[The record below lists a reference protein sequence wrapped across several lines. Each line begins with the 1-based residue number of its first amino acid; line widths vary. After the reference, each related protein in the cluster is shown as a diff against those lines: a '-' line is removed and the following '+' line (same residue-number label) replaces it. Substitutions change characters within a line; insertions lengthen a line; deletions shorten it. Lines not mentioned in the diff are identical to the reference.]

1 MNEAGNEAGIRGR
14 GYSAFFLSGVCAIA
28 SGVVVSLLQEKFGLT
43 YAETGGLL
51 SLMSVGNMLAA
62 FLAGYLPGKIGTRA
76 AVLTLTLGY
85 LLGYGTIAATQ
96 AVAVLMAAFF
106 AIGLAKGTALNRCTV
121 MAGMHARDRGKSLQI
136 LHSCYACGALLCPFV
151 VSGLSGV
158 SSRAPMIGLAV
169 CGLVMWLVF
178 AGARFPGKQPGAAE
192 KRKKEPADRSFLRS
206 GKFWLLTAMV
216 FCQNAAETSVTGWM
230 VTYYRNQEILSGI
243 FSAYTMTVMWSATL
257 MARLLL
263 AFVIPVRNKARALCL
278 MGLACTVLY
287 GLMIPQQEAV
297 PAVAV
302 LFLFS
307 AAIAGVNPMSTAM
320 TGSVMS
326 PESMGIL
333 LPVAATGGI
342 LMPAVIGFVAGSVSL
357 QAGMLVNLIPC
368 AGIAIL
374 GWILWRKR

>member
-1 MNEAGNEAGIRGR
+1 MNEAGIRGR
-14 GYSAFFLSGVCAIA
+14 GYSAFFLSGICAIA

-62 FLAGYLPGKIGTRA
+62 FLAGYLPRKIGARA

-96 AVAVLMAAFF
+96 AVAVLMAAYF

-158 SSRAPMIGLAV
+158 SSRAPMIGLAG
-169 CGLVMWLVF
+169 CGLAMWLVF
-178 AGARFPGKQPGAAE
+178 ASARFPGKQPGTAE
-192 KRKKEPADRSFLRS
+192 KNPKQPADRSFLRS
-206 GKFWLLTAMV
+206 GNFWLLTAMV

-257 MARLLL
+257 IARLLL
-263 AFVIPVRNKARALCL
+263 AFVIPVKNKARALCL
-278 MGLACTVLY
+278 MGLACTALY
-287 GLMIPQQEAV
+287 GLMIPQREAV

-320 TGSVMS
+320 TGAVMS

-342 LMPAVIGFVAGSVSL
+342 VMPAVIGFVAGSVSL

-374 GWILWRKR
+374 GWIMWKKKRS